1 MSKFRGI
8 LKQSGIFSKLL
19 LVVGFTCFFA
29 LLAVLVWTIITG
41 GNASEIGSLKLLQ
54 LFQSI
59 GLFIL
64 PPLVLAYLWNER
76 PFSYL
81 YLDKKT
87 NLSNVGFIVLFMIV
101 VIPFVN
107 LLGDL
112 NQQLV
117 LPKSLA
123 GLEAWMKTSE
133 SETAILTEK
142 MLDVH
147 NLQGLIFNI
156 FLIAMI
162 PALGEELF
170 FRGTIQNVFREWKG
184 AVAAI
189 WITAFIF
196 SAIHVQFYGFIPRF
210 LLGAFFGYLLVW
222 NGNLWLTI
230 IAHFTN
236 NVIAVIF
243 YYLKNNGYQI
253 IDIDKIGTGNTL
265 WIGCVSGLLAFVGVI
280 LIKKRLQKL
289 NVNDSVSDNEN
300 KIHL

>member
-8 LKQSGIFSKLL
+8 LKYSGIFSKLL
-19 LVVGFTCFFA
+19 LIIGFTCFFA

-41 GNASEIGSLKLLQ
+41 GDATEIGSMKLLQ

-76 PFSYL
+76 PFAFL
-81 YLDKKT
+81 HLNKKL
-87 NLSNVGFIVLFMIV
+87 NWSNAGFIVLFMVV

-117 LPKSLA
+117 LPKVFA
-123 GLEAWMKTSE
+123 GLETWMKTSE
-133 SETAILTEK
+133 AETAMLTEK

-147 NLQGLIFNI
+147 NAQGLLFNI

-162 PALGEELF
+162 PAFGEELF
-170 FRGTIQNVFREWKG
+170 FRGAIQNVFREWKG
-184 AVAAI
+184 AVVAV

-196 SAIHVQFYGFIPRF
+196 SAIHMQFYGFVPRL

-222 NGNLWLTI
+222 NGNLWLPI

-243 YYLKNNGYQI
+243 YYLKNNGYQTV
-253 IDIDKIGTGNTL
+253 DIDKIGIGNTL
-265 WIGCVSGLLAFVGVI
+265 WIGCISAVLAIVGVVF
-280 LIKKRLQKL
+280 IKKRLQKT
-289 NVNDSVSDNEN
+289 NFSDSASD
-300 KIHL
+300 K